1 MGLSKIF
8 LSIFICLFLTSPA
21 GGEEGGRIYRIGVLA
36 KRGTTHCLAKWTPT
50 AHYLTDW
57 IDDASFIIIPLGFDE
72 ILPAVEG
79 QKVDFLLANPVIYM
93 ESSVRFGVEQ
103 LATLNNLRNGKPYP
117 VFGGVI
123 FRRADR
129 DGIRGLDDL
138 KGKHF
143 IAVDRNSFGGWD
155 VAWRLLKNHGI
166 DPFRDFSELS
176 FGGTHDAV
184 VYAVRDGE
192 ADAGTTR
199 TDTLERMAQERK
211 IRLDDFRVI
220 HPAAKEIRIAY
231 GDFPL
236 LLSTRLYPE
245 WPFSRL
251 EHTPPSLAKEVSQAL
266 FSIKPDTPAA
276 ITGHY
281 YDWSIPLNYQPV
293 RECLMELRIPPYQHH
308 NELTII
314 DIITRYLYWLIGI
327 TFLLILMLVV
337 IIKLIHSRKW
347 LNDEIMARE
356 KIKKELM
363 DSEERLEQAVTGTN
377 LGLWDEDIVTGKSSR
392 NRQWFKMIG
401 YTTEEIDLRTNE
413 WTGLIH
419 PDDRQMAMS
428 KYNDH
433 ISGKTPLYE
442 AVFRMK
448 AKTGGWKWIQSVG
461 KVSHRD
467 ADGKP
472 LRIIGTH
479 RDITARKRVEEEF
492 RESEERLDLA
502 VTGANLGLWDNNL
515 ITGENTLN
523 KQYAAILGYEEGEVG
538 TNFESFQKL
547 VHPDDLPE
555 MMKIFQRHLD
565 GKTPFYEAEFRM
577 RTKTGGWK
585 WMQSVGR
592 VSERDK
598 NGKPLRILG
607 TQRDITDRKRGEE
620 VLRQSKEEA
629 FALSEK
635 LQEAI
640 KQANLMAIE
649 ANSANQAKSEFLANM
664 SHEIRTPMNGVIGM
678 TELLLDSELTDEQ
691 REFAGMINSSADAL
705 LQIINDVLD
714 FSKIEAGK
722 LELEMID
729 FELRPVVEE
738 TAEILALLAR
748 QRGNEL
754 TCLISDDLP
763 YILRGDPGRLRQI
776 LINLINNAIKF
787 TENGEIAIRVEAANR
802 SGDQELSESIEKNE
816 HRTSLRQGF
825 GGLASNQPSPRLRRA
840 GVEHRTSNK
849 AAAEATRNQRPFPIP
864 HSPFPIR
871 FSIADTGIGI
881 PEDKRARLFKSFSQI
896 DASTTRK
903 YGGTG
908 LGLAISRQLAEL
920 MGGEIGVE
928 SDTGKGSTFWF
939 TAVFEERPERR
950 KQPRI
955 ISVNLEGKRI
965 LVVDDNETNRKIVS
979 TYLTKRS
986 ARVSTAAGGEEA
998 IQLLREANA
1007 AGDPFHLALLDMMMP
1022 GMDGE
1027 TLGRAI
1033 KDDPALRETTILV
1046 MLSSDT
1052 WRSNSKRLK
1061 EIGFADHLTKP
1072 IRPSRLFER
1081 LAIALGQT
1089 VTETDIRQKT
1099 TFPAM
1104 EAKMVKKSAGPG
1116 RILLAE
1122 DNPVN
1127 QMVALKMIEK
1137 LGYHTD
1143 VVTNGKKALQAL
1155 ELIPYKLILM
1165 DCQMPVMDGFEA
1177 TRKIREMEAAL
1188 GSRSGDQELSQK
1200 PTTAHSLLS
1209 TAHIPIIAMTAH
1221 ALHGDREQC
1230 LDAGMDDYI
1239 SKPVKQAV
1247 LAAAIKKYL
1256 PPGEVR
1262 IQTILIVDD
1271 DENIC
1276 SICRRIL
1283 EENGYTVRV
1292 AADGRKGLELIEQ
1305 SIPDLLL
1312 LDLNLLERTGPEL
1325 LRTIRERNLKILVV
1339 LITAFGDSG
1348 LMEQSM
1354 ELAPFTVLRKP
1365 FAANDIL
1372 RIVAGL
1378 RK

>member
-1 MGLSKIF
+1 MGGATRESDNLKSGSEKDEKDKGRWTKGQSSIAKGVIMGLSKIF

-72 ILPAVEG
+72 IFPAIEG
-79 QKVDFLLANPVIYM
+79 QKVDFLLANPALYM
-93 ESSVRFGVEQ
+93 ESSVRFGVERI
-103 LATLNNLRNGKPYP
+103 ATLNNLRNGKPYP

-138 KGKHF
+138 KDKHF
-143 IAVDRNSFGGWD
+143 IAVDCNSFGGWD

-192 ADAGTTR
+192 ADAGAIR
-199 TDTLERMAQERK
+199 SDTLERLAQEGK
-211 IRLDDFRVI
+211 IRLDDFQVI
-220 HPAAKEIRIAY
+220 HQAEARTTFK
-231 GDFPL
+231 DFPF

-245 WPFSRL
+245 WPFARL
-251 EHTPPSLAKEVSQAL
+251 NHTPRSLAKELSQAL

-314 DIITRYLYWLIGI
+314 DIITCYLYWLIGI
-327 TFLLILMLVV
+327 AFLLIFMLVV
-337 IIKLIHSRKW
+337 IIKLIHSRKC

-363 DSEERLEQAVTGTN
+363 ESEERLEQAVTGTN

-401 YTTEEIDLRTNE
+401 YTTEEIDLRINA
-413 WTGLIH
+413 WTELIH
-419 PDDRQMAMS
+419 PDDRPMVMS

-515 ITGENTLN
+515 ITGENIVN

-538 TNFESFQKL
+538 TNSESFQKL

-555 MMKIFQRHLD
+555 MMKFFQRHLD

-585 WMQSVGR
+585 WIQSVGR
-592 VSERDK
+592 VSERDEK
-598 NGKPLRILG
+598 GKPLRILG

-620 VLRQSKEEA
+620 VLKKAKEEA
-629 FALSEK
+629 FAMSNK

-640 KQANLMAIE
+640 KQANRMAIE
-649 ANSANQAKSEFLANM
+649 ANSANRAKSEFLANM

-729 FELRPVVEE
+729 FELRPVIEE

-787 TENGEIAIRVEAANR
+787 TENGEIAIRVEAATSPPPSTVNR
-802 SGDQELSESIEKNE
+802 QLSTI
-816 HRTSLRQGF
+816 L
-825 GGLASNQPSPRLRRA
+825 
-840 GVEHRTSNK
+840 
-849 AAAEATRNQRPFPIP
+849 
-864 HSPFPIR
+864 
-871 FSIADTGIGI
+871 FSVTDTGIGI
-881 PEDKRARLFKSFSQI
+881 PKNKQVRLFKSFSQI

-908 LGLAISRQLAEL
+908 LGLAIAQQLVGM
-920 MGGEIGVE
+920 MGGEIGLKSE
-928 SDTGKGSTFWF
+928 EGRGSTFWF

-955 ISVNLEGKRI
+955 ITVNLEGKRI
-965 LVVDDNETNRKIVS
+965 LVVDDNHTNRTIVS
-979 TYLTKRS
+979 TYLIKRS

-1027 TLGRAI
+1027 ALGRAI
-1033 KDDPALRETTILV
+1033 KDDPILRDTTILV

-1061 EIGFADHLTKP
+1061 EIGFAAHLTKP

-1081 LAIALGQT
+1081 LAAALGQA
-1089 VTETDIRQKT
+1089 VTEADIRQKT

-1104 EAKMVKKSAGPG
+1104 EARMVKKSAGPA

-1137 LGYHTD
+1137 LGYHAD
-1143 VVTNGKKALQAL
+1143 IVTNGKKALQAL
-1155 ELIPYKLILM
+1155 ELIPYELVLM
-1165 DCQMPVMDGFEA
+1165 DCQMPEMDGFEA
-1177 TRKIREMEAAL
+1177 TRKIREYEAAQEIKKS
-1188 GSRSGDQELSQK
+1188 GAQAPSRK
-1200 PTTAHSLLS
+1200 PTTPHSLLS

-1221 ALHGDREQC
+1221 ALHGDRERC
-1230 LDAGMDDYI
+1230 LNAGMDDYI

-1312 LDLNLLERTGPEL
+1312 LDLNLPKITGPEL
-1325 LRTIRERNLKILVV
+1325 LRTLRERELPIMIV
-1339 LITAFGDSG
+1339 LITAFGDSTM
-1348 LMEQSM
+1348 MEQAM
-1354 ELAPFTVLRKP
+1354 EFAPFTVLRKP
-1365 FAANDIL
+1365 FAAHDIL